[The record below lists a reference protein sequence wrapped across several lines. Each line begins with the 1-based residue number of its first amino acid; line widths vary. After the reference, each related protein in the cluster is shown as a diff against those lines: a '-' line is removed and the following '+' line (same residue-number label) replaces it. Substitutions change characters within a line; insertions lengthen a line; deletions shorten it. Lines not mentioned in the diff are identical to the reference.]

1 LPRSDD
7 HDWLKSRL
15 KPVSSRGPS
24 RRAAEYSFDMT
35 PRFATASHRHAAC
48 LFAGA
53 ALTIACPAADEDDGT
68 GTAETT
74 DTSSN
79 PTTSASTTTT
89 ADTSG
94 SETTTTTT
102 ADTSGTGDS
111 GSSDSGSSDGG
122 SSESSTGEVACGAPI
137 ELGVFTP
144 AEGNARG
151 FEVVGDTV
159 YLAVEAGG
167 LAIVDISDPTMPAEL
182 GVFDF
187 APGMLIHRVAHAGD
201 ILFVGMRGS
210 GWAAIDITDPA
221 DPMFAYLDNTGSAQ
235 DLAFADDVLYVA
247 DVNGV
252 QVFDVAD
259 PLNPVTLVNDLVLP
273 GSTQTVVVAG
283 DYAYAGGLTAG
294 LSVLDIS
301 DPAMT
306 SEVTTLDMDGRGYL
320 AIEGDRAFVSA
331 SDGVHIVD
339 ITDPTQPTEL
349 GVFVAE
355 RREAVAA
362 DDRLWVL
369 GVDTV
374 SQDVPMLTVV
384 DYVDPASPT
393 VVFDVAGDYD
403 TPAWIEVAGG
413 RVLYTEENDDAL
425 HILDGC
431 PQ

>member
-1 LPRSDD
+1 
-7 HDWLKSRL
+7 
-15 KPVSSRGPS
+15 
-24 RRAAEYSFDMT
+24 MT
-35 PRFATASHRHAAC
+35 PSFATASHRRTAC
-48 LFAGA
+48 LLAGA
-53 ALTIACPAADEDDGT
+53 ALSIACPATDEDDGT
-68 GTAETT
+68 STAETT

-79 PTTSASTTTT
+79 PTTSASTSTTM
-89 ADTSG
+89 DTSG

-102 ADTSGTGDS
+102 ADTSGTGETGDTSSSES
-111 GSSDSGSSDGG
+111 GSSESG
-122 SSESSTGEVACGAPI
+122 ESSTGEVLCGEPT
-137 ELGVFTP
+137 ELGVYTP
-144 AEGNARG
+144 EDGNARG

-167 LAIVDISDPTMPAEL
+167 LAIVDISDPTTPTEI
-182 GVFDF
+182 GVFDL
-187 APGMLIHRVAHAGD
+187 APGQLIHRVAYAGD
-201 ILFVGMRGS
+201 ILFVGMRGA
-210 GWAAIDITDPA
+210 GWAAVDITDPA
-221 DPMFAYLDNTGSAQ
+221 APMYVYQDNESSAQ
-235 DLAFADDVLYVA
+235 DLAFADDVLYIA

-252 QVFDVAD
+252 QVINVAD
-259 PLNPVTLVNDLVLP
+259 PFFPAVLVDDLVLP

-283 DYAYAGGLTAG
+283 DYAYASGLTAG

-301 DPAMT
+301 DPAT
-306 SEVTTLDMDGRGYL
+306 TFEVTTLDMNGRGYI

-369 GVDTV
+369 GVDTL
-374 SQDVPMLTVV
+374 SEDVPMLSVV
-384 DYVDPASPT
+384 DYADPASPT
-393 VVFDVAGDYD
+393 ALFDVAGAYD
-403 TPAWIEVAGG
+403 TPAWIEVADG

-431 PQ
+431 PR